1 MSTTQSR
8 RRWLGMPF
16 IALGVAMIIVDATIV
31 NVAIPSIIRD
41 LRISAPTAEWFNSMY
56 SLVFAALLIT
66 FGRAGDLFG
75 RRRLFMIGTTVFVV
89 ASLITATAQSGSILI
104 LGRFVQGVGGAMIL
118 PSTLSTLNALFQGRD
133 RAIAFAIWGSTI
145 GGVAAIGPLV
155 GGWLTTDYSWR
166 WAFLINVPIGVAILI
181 GASMLVPETRD
192 AEARRGVDIAGVTSS
207 MVGLGALV
215 FGLIEG
221 QTYGWWSPVSGETFA
236 VGGWTWPSQSIAPS
250 PVAFA
255 VGAVAVAVLLLV
267 ERSRSRAGKVVVID
281 MSLFSLRSFRYG
293 NIAALIVSLGEFG
306 LLFAIP
312 LYLQGVL
319 GYSALGTGTLL
330 LALASGAFLVGGAT
344 PQVARLVGGRGI
356 VRLGLALEVIG
367 IAGLGFTV
375 GVDTAAWSMVPWLFV
390 YGCGVG
396 FATAQLTSVILV
408 DVPIRLSGQG
418 SGIQSTF
425 RQVGSALGV
434 AVLGTILITGIGN
447 SLDARLT
454 TAHIPPAARPAI
466 VAIVKSTGGTAIPG
480 LRAQPGGEAVAN
492 AASAAVVDAVHAVAL
507 SAALFVLVGFL
518 ATLALPPIRQS
529 RQEEDNETHV
539 GVGATRR

>member
-41 LRISAPTAEWFNSMY
+41 LRTSAPTAEWFNSIY

-75 RRRLFMIGTTVFVV
+75 RRRLFMIGTTVFVI

-192 AEARRGVDIAGVTSS
+192 AEARRGVDIAGVTTS

-221 QTYGWWSPVSGETFA
+221 QTYGWWSPVPGETFA

-255 VGAVAVAVLLLV
+255 AGAVALVVLLLV
-267 ERSRSRAGKVVVID
+267 ERSRSRAGKVAVID

-344 PQVARLVGGRGI
+344 PQVARLLGGRGI

-454 TAHIPPAARPAI
+454 TAHVPPAARTAI
-466 VAIVKSTGGTAIPG
+466 VALVKSTGGTAIPG
-480 LRAQPGGEAVAN
+480 LRAQPGGQAVAN
-492 AASAAVVDAVHAVAL
+492 AASAAVVDAVHAVAFGG
-507 SAALFVLVGFL
+507 ALFVLVGFI
-518 ATLALPPIRQS
+518 ATLALPPVRQTGK
-529 RQEEDNETHV
+529 EEDDEARMRAAA
-539 GVGATRR
+539 GGR